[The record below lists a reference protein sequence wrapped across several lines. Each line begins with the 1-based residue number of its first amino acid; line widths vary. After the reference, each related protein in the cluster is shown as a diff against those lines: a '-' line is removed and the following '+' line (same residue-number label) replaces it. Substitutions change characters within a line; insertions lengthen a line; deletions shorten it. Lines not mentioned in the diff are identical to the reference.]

1 MSPIKAQAMKGSDFK
16 KMLEQYLAI
25 SDEHSVVSLAAELGV
40 NRVTV
45 HRWASGKRTID
56 RFTADAIR
64 KVFKKFKID

>member
-1 MSPIKAQAMKGSDFK
+1 MSPIKAQAMKGSEFK
-16 KMLEQYLAI
+16 QMLDQYLAI
-25 SDEHSVVSLAAELGV
+25 SNEHSVVSLAAELGV